1 MRNIIDY
8 IRDEFKTFEEKPLN
22 QVDSLIFSNFSYIN
36 LDDFVPNGVDNN
48 DEIEI
53 MDILK
58 RENFKKMFKGTTLPD
73 SFEKFVYEL
82 SASPRFRNVKIKHF
96 VNIND
101 KKVEKQFAAITF
113 ILNKEYSYIAFRGTD
128 DSFNGW
134 KEDFNM
140 AFKCPVPSQEEALQY
155 VEAVY
160 NKLTP
165 KIYLGGHSKG
175 GNLAVYTLIKA
186 NKSLQDKIEYVFS
199 HDGPGFRKEVIESE
213 EFKKIKPKI
222 KKTLPQSSIIGML
235 LQTQENYKIV
245 NSDAFFIMQH
255 EPFSWQVKNSDFDYT
270 ENLSGGARYTNLT
283 INKWINSMNDAKR
296 EKFVN
301 QMFKALYATNET
313 TFTSLAENWRKNL
326 PIIMGELR
334 NLDEET
340 KEIMYSIIREL
351 GKFWFSNYGSNE
363 II

>member
-1 MRNIIDY
+1 M
-8 IRDEFKTFEEKPLN
+8 L
-22 QVDSLIFSNFSYIN
+22 
-36 LDDFVPNGVDNN
+36 
-48 DEIEI
+48 
-53 MDILK
+53 
-58 RENFKKMFKGTTLPD
+58 KGTTLPD

-82 SASPRFRNVKIKHF
+82 AASPRFRNVKIKHF

-101 KKVEKQFAAITF
+101 KDIEKQFAAITF
-113 ILNKEYSYIAFRGTD
+113 ILNDDYSYIAFRGTD

-199 HDGPGFRKEVIESE
+199 HDGPGFRAEVIESE

-255 EPFSWQVKNSDFDYT
+255 EPFSWQVKNGDFDYT
-270 ENLSGGARYTNLT
+270 ENLSGGARYTNTT

>member
-8 IRDEFKTFEEKPLN
+8 IKEESRTFEEKPLN
-22 QVDSLIFSNFSYIN
+22 QVDSLIFSNFAYIN
-36 LDDFVPNGVDNN
+36 LDGFVPTLNCDKANGRFKEKEF
-48 DEIEI
+48 EIR
-53 MDILK
+53 DVLK
-58 RENFKKMFKGTTLPD
+58 RENFKKMFTGTTIPAY
-73 SFEKFVYEL
+73 FETFVYEL
-82 SASPRFRNVKIKHF
+82 AASRRFRNVKIKYF

-101 KKVEKQFAAITF
+101 KNIEKQFAAITF
-113 ILNKEYSYIAFRGTD
+113 IINTEYAYIAFRGTD

-140 AFKCPVPSQEEALQY
+140 AFKCPVPSQEEALAY
-155 VEAVY
+155 V
-160 NKLTP
+160 NKIYKKLPP

-175 GNLAVYTLIKA
+175 GNLAVYTLVKA
-186 NKSLQDKIEYVFS
+186 NEKLQDRIECVFS
-199 HDGPGFRKEVIESE
+199 HDGPGFREEFINSD
-213 EFKKIKPKI
+213 EFKKMKSKI
-222 KKTLPQSSIIGML
+222 KKTLPQSSIVGML

-245 NSDAFFIMQH
+245 NSDAFFVLQH

-283 INKWINSMNDAKR
+283 INKWLNGMSDKKR

-313 TFTSLAENWRKNL
+313 TFTSLAVNWKKNL

-334 NLDEET
+334 GLDDET

-351 GKFWFSNYGSNE
+351 R
-363 II
+363 